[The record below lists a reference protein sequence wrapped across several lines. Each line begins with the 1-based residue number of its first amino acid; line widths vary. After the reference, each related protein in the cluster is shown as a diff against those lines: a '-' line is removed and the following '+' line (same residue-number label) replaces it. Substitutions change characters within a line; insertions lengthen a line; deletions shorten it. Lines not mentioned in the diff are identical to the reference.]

1 MNYTLITGASV
12 GLGEVFARRLA
23 QQGHNLILVAR
34 RKDKLDELAQELGRT
49 HRVHVHTL
57 AMDLAKAGA
66 GTELARQIN
75 EAGWA
80 VQGLINNAGFG
91 DCGAFIELPLD
102 RQLNMIQLNISTLV
116 ELTHCL
122 LPNMLMQSE
131 TFVINVASTAAFQ
144 AGPRMA
150 VYYASKAFVL
160 SFSEALHEEL
170 KGKVAVS
177 TLCPGPTATEFA
189 SEAHTSDTMLFKLG
203 VMSAQSVV
211 DIGLRKRQRAIV
223 VTGLLNRIMVFMTKL
238 SPRCLARKIAGLLQA

>member
-23 QQGHNLILVAR
+23 QEGRNLILVAR
-34 RKDKLDELAQELGRT
+34 RKDNLDALAQELERA
-49 HRVHVHTL
+49 HRMHVHTL
-57 AMDLAKAGA
+57 ALDLAKPGAGA
-66 GTELARQIN
+66 ELARQIT

-80 VQGLINNAGFG
+80 VQGLVNNAGFG
-91 DCGAFIELPLD
+91 DRGAFVELPLE
-102 RQLNMIQLNISTLV
+102 RQIGMIQLNITTLV

-122 LPNMLMQSE
+122 LPNLLLQSE
-131 TFVINVASTAAFQ
+131 PFIINVASTAAFQ

-150 VYYASKAFVL
+150 VYYATKAFVL

-177 TLCPGPTATEFA
+177 ALCPGPTATEFA
-189 SEAHTSDTMLFKLG
+189 SEAHMTDTMLFKAG
-203 VMSAQSVV
+203 VMTAQQVV

-223 VTGLLNRIMVFMTKL
+223 VAGLFNCILVFMTKL
-238 SPRCLARKIAGLLQA
+238 SPRCLARKIAGMLQA